1 MNLNYVGW
9 IGNYWDLSHLLKE
22 SYRYIFLVYG
32 EKKPF
37 RNEIDMH
44 IQEIMGKEGSLLVA
58 MCQRI
63 RKPSSDWDVSSHLD
77 NIHIHKFQYFFSFPW
92 ENKINFTSIK
102 PYTFTDKFCIVFL
115 HNYVMKTLITTKIVK
130 CLCVQHMS
138 SVSFSPVSVGMV
150 LSSCSW

>member
-1 MNLNYVGW
+1 MSGELVIIEIYLTCLRSHTGTFF
-9 IGNYWDLSHLLKE
+9 LSTVK
-22 SYRYIFLVYG
+22 
-32 EKKPF
+32 KKPF

-44 IQEIMGKEGSLLVA
+44 IQEIMGKEGSLLAA

-102 PYTFTDKFCIVFL
+102 PYTFTDNFCIVFL
-115 HNYVMKTLITTKIVK
+115 HNYVMKTLIITKIVK